1 MCKFLISSISL
12 VYLLLIKSTLVLT
25 LMKEAAIGIYMDE
38 KKHFLQLAQQI
49 LVSLSIQTTVNTYE
63 NGIID
68 SCSCFFQ
75 LGSGERN
82 GSKSKIFWGFV
93 MLWTISTSLCVHLKE
108 GWWSFYLFCFVFGN
122 AVYFLRKQRLHVDC
136 RCAIIALA
144 LLSSF
149 LFIGVWRD
157 AW

>member
-49 LVSLSIQTTVNTYE
+49 LVSLSIQTSVNTHE

-68 SCSCFFQ
+68 SCSWFFQ

-82 GSKSKIFWGFV
+82 GSKSKIYWGFV
-93 MLWTISTSLCVHLKE
+93 MLWTISTSLCVQ
-108 GWWSFYLFCFVFGN
+108 SFYLFCFVFGN
-122 AVYFLRKQRLHVDC
+122 AVYFLRKQWLRVDC
-136 RCAIIALA
+136 RCAIIAFA

>member
-12 VYLLLIKSTLVLT
+12 VYFLLIKSTLVLT

-49 LVSLSIQTTVNTYE
+49 LVSLSIQTSVNTYE

-68 SCSCFFQ
+68 SCSWFFQ

-82 GSKSKIFWGFV
+82 GSKSKILGFRNALNHKYLTV
-93 MLWTISTSLCVHLKE
+93 CSFKRRLMKFLPVLLCIWKCSL
-108 GWWSFYLFCFVFGN
+108 FP
-122 AVYFLRKQRLHVDC
+122 
-136 RCAIIALA
+136 
-144 LLSSF
+144 
-149 LFIGVWRD
+149 
-157 AW
+157 